1 LSSSAP
7 SENGAFTVAVLGRP
21 NVGKSTLFNRLLGR
35 QRAITDPTPG
45 VTRDVLEG
53 ELDLGGPRV
62 RLLDTGGYTLERGQ
76 LEREVARRSLAI
88 AASSDLTLALVE
100 AGGLT
105 REDQALF
112 DRLRRLPDFPD
123 RVVLVINKVDGPKQ
137 EQALGEFQGLG
148 FGSQAAVSAAHGR
161 GIGELKKLIQQRLQA
176 AGCARLQQASLP
188 GSAAGLRAEAAVPEQ
203 EADLAAQAAAGGE
216 GGPASWAGAEV
227 RLAIIGKPNTGKS
240 TLLNRLL
247 GQERALVTES
257 PGTTRD
263 PVGGTLRYRG
273 RSLRVLDTAGIRRRS
288 RVSEAVEYYSVQRA
302 IRSIEEADLVV
313 LLMDVREG
321 VSEQDKKIAAL
332 AAGAGRGVI
341 LALNKVD
348 LLEEGQGRQG
358 GRRKAGL
365 RAIEQKVRFDF
376 PLLDFAPLVTLSAA
390 TGSGVARL
398 LAEVLEV
405 ARQLHRRV
413 STGRLN
419 LAVKRWVAEYALPVR
434 GKNVK
439 IRYATQT
446 GANPVRFVFFVNSL
460 RLFPALY
467 TKYLKNRI
475 REDLGFGKVPVD
487 IRLRES

>member
-1 LSSSAP
+1 MTSSAP
-7 SENGAFTVAVLGRP
+7 SEDGAFTVAVLGRP
-21 NVGKSTLFNRLLGR
+21 NVGKSTLFNRLVGG

-53 ELDLGGPRV
+53 ELDLDGARV
-62 RLLDTGGYTLERGQ
+62 RLLDTGGYTLERGELQ
-76 LEREVARRSLAI
+76 REVSRRSLAI
-88 AASSDLTLALVE
+88 AAASDLTLALVE

-105 REDQALF
+105 REDLALF

-123 RVVLVINKVDGPKQ
+123 KVVLVVNKVDGPKQ
-137 EQALGEFQGLG
+137 ELGLGEFQALG
-148 FGSQAAVSAAHGR
+148 FGRLAPVSAAHGR
-161 GIGELKKLIQQRLQA
+161 GIAELKKLIRQA
-176 AGCARLQQASLP
+176 WSK
-188 GSAAGLRAEAAVPEQ
+188 
-203 EADLAAQAAAGGE
+203 AGGE
-216 GGPASWAGAEV
+216 SRPAGREEEASRAGAPELGRPAGGEL

-247 GQERALVTES
+247 GEERALVSES

-263 PVGGTLRYRG
+263 PVGGTVRYRG

-288 RVSEAVEYYSVQRA
+288 RVSESVEYYSVNRA

-321 VSEQDKKIAAL
+321 VSEQDKKIADL
-332 AAGAGRGVI
+332 AARAGRGVI

-348 LLEEGQGRQG
+348 LLPG
-358 GRRKAGL
+358 GGAKAGKDAGLRHGKDAGL
-365 RAIEQKVRFDF
+365 RAIEERVRFFF
-376 PLLDFAPLVTLSAA
+376 PLLDFSPLVALSAA
-390 TGSGVARL
+390 TGAGVDRL

-405 ARQLHRRV
+405 GRQLERRV
-413 STGRLN
+413 PTGKLN
-419 LAVKRWVAEYALPVR
+419 LALKRWVAEYALPVR

-446 GANPVRFVFFVNSL
+446 GANPVRFVLFVNSR
-460 RLFPALY
+460 RLFPERYLH
-467 TKYLKNRI
+467 YLKNRI
-475 REDLGFGKVPVD
+475 RADLGFGKVPVD